1 MIGRQLGHYRI
12 ERKLGEGGMGEVFL
26 ASDTKLGRQVALKI
40 LSGVLATDPDRLERF
55 EREARAAAALNHPN
69 IVTIHSVENIDGVP
83 FLTLELVD
91 GGTLSEVIP
100 PDGLPL
106 DRVLSLGIAL
116 ADAIGAAHQ
125 RGITHRDLKPANVM
139 VTTDGRVKVLDF
151 GLAKVMEDAKLDAD
165 ARMATAA
172 LTGEGRIVGT
182 VAYMSPEQAEGKPVD
197 PRSDV
202 FSLGIILYEMSTGR
216 RPFEGDTPMATL
228 SAIIKDAP
236 RSIQE
241 VRPGLPRELA
251 KIVGRCLA
259 KDVEDR
265 YQSAK
270 DLRNDLRALK
280 NDLTSGEIVPI
291 TGSTERAAVSA
302 APARGGSVSRLA
314 IVAAIVVVIATAGA
328 ATWWMRG
335 PSEPAAPASRPFDD
349 ITLSRLTTT
358 GTAGLAAMSL
368 DGRYVAHVSIREGK
382 QSLWLRQ
389 IATTSNVEVVP
400 AEEVRYSG
408 VTFSP
413 DGNHIYYSTYA
424 RGQNL
429 GILYQIG
436 VLGGGARLVL
446 EDVDTAVSFSP
457 DGRQFAFIRGYPD
470 SGKSGVIVANA
481 DGSGARELIARSLPL
496 SFPLE
501 GIAWSPDGRT
511 IAVTG
516 DHADQ
521 LRGQVVLVDVASGTE
536 TTLAIPEWR
545 AVSRLAWLR
554 DGSGLLV
561 NAQEA
566 AGESSNQ
573 IFLVSYPSGTSRR
586 LTNDLSSY
594 SGLGVAPDGRS
605 FVAIR
610 NERRSAIWTL
620 PLEDP
625 AKGAPITTE
634 ASADEGTYGIAW
646 TPDGRIVYT
655 TEASGNPDIWIMNAD
670 GTRRIQLTSTSGLD
684 VAPRVTPDG
693 RAVVFV
699 SDRDGSLRVWRMA
712 LDGSAA
718 TKITS
723 EAVGRFRT
731 SLSSDGRVVY
741 YDNTRGEARRVSIDG
756 GDGEPTFAADLVAK
770 IGGLPRG
777 FHEAAPSPDG
787 LTVAGHYQTD
797 RGERIMV
804 VSMGGEA
811 PRKFD
816 TVPASAVWAPDS
828 RSFIYYQGR
837 AGVGN
842 MFRQPLA
849 GGPAAPLTQFTSEQ
863 VFTFALSPDQKQL
876 AVVRGRVSSD
886 VVLVSS
892 QEPGRQ

>member
-1 MIGRQLGHYRI
+1 MVGRQLGHYRI
-12 ERKLGEGGMGEVFL
+12 ERKLGEGGMGEVYL
-26 ASDTKLGRQVALKI
+26 ASDTKLGRQVALK
-40 LSGVLATDPDRLERF
+40 VLTGALASDPDRLERF

-69 IVTIHSVENIDGVP
+69 IVTIHSVETVDGIP

-91 GGTLSEVIP
+91 GQTLSDIIP
-100 PDGLPL
+100 ADGMPL

-116 ADAIGAAHQ
+116 ADAVGAAHQ
-125 RGITHRDLKPANVM
+125 RGIAHRDLKPANVM
-139 VTTDGRVKVLDF
+139 VTTDGRLKVLDF
-151 GLAKVMEDAKLDAD
+151 GLAKMMEDARLLAD
-165 ARMATAA
+165 AGMATAA

-197 PRSDV
+197 ARSDV

-228 SAIIKDAP
+228 SAIIKDPP
-236 RSIQE
+236 RSMLE
-241 VRPGLPRELA
+241 VRPGLPRELG

-291 TGSTERAAVSA
+291 TGSTERAAVPA
-302 APARGGSVSRLA
+302 AAARPGVSRLA
-314 IVAAIVVVIATAGA
+314 IAAAAVVVIGAAGA
-328 ATWWMRG
+328 AAWWMRG
-335 PSEPAAPASRPFDD
+335 PSEPAAPASRPFDT

-368 DGRYVAHVSIREGK
+368 DGRYVAHVAIREGK

-446 EDVDTAVSFSP
+446 EDVDTALSFSP

-470 SGKSGVIVANA
+470 NGKSAVIVANA
-481 DGSGARELIARSLPL
+481 DGSGVRELIARSLPL

-501 GIAWSPDGRT
+501 GLAWSPDGKT

-516 DHADQ
+516 DHAEQ

-536 TTLAIPEWR
+536 KLLQIPEWR

-554 DGSGLLV
+554 DGTGLLV
-561 NAQEA
+561 NAQES

-573 IFLVSYPSGTSRR
+573 IFLVSYPAGTSRR

-594 SGLGVAPDGRS
+594 SGLGVSPDGRA

-610 NERRSAIWTL
+610 NERRAAIWTL
-620 PLEDP
+620 PVEDA
-625 AKGAPITTE
+625 AKAAPITIE
-634 ASADEGTYGIAW
+634 ASADEGTNGIAW

-670 GTRRIQLTSTSGLD
+670 GTRRIQLTSTAGLD
-684 VAPRVTPDG
+684 LFPRVTPDG
-693 RAVVFV
+693 RSIVFV
-699 SDRDGSLRVWRMA
+699 SDRDGSPRAWRMA

-718 TKITS
+718 TKVTA
-723 EAVGRFRT
+723 EPVGRFRV
-731 SLSSDGRVVY
+731 SLSSDGRWVY

-756 GDGEPTFAADLVAK
+756 GDGEPTFPADLLTK

-787 LTVAGHYQTD
+787 LFVAGHYQTE

-804 VSMGGEA
+804 VSLAGDP
-811 PRKFD
+811 PRRFE
-816 TVPASAVWAPDS
+816 TVPANATWTPDS
-828 RSFIYYQGR
+828 RSLLFYQGR

-842 MFRQPLA
+842 LFRQPLA
-849 GGPAAPLTQFTSEQ
+849 GGAAAPLTGFTSEQ
-863 VFTFALSPDQKQL
+863 VFTYALSPDQKSL

-892 QEPGRQ
+892 QEPEGTR

>member
-1 MIGRQLGHYRI
+1 MVGTQLGHYRI

-26 ASDTKLGRQVALKI
+26 ASDTKLGRQVALK
-40 LSGVLATDPDRLERF
+40 VLAGSVAADPGRLERF

-69 IVTIHSVENIDGVP
+69 IVTIHSVENIGGVP

-91 GGTLSEVIP
+91 GQTLSDIIP
-100 PDGLPL
+100 TDGLPL

-116 ADAIGAAHQ
+116 ADAVGAAHQ
-125 RGITHRDLKPANVM
+125 RGVTHRDLKPANVM
-139 VTTDGRVKVLDF
+139 VTTDGRLKVLDF
-151 GLAKVMEDAKLDAD
+151 GLAKVLEDDRLLAD
-165 ARMATAA
+165 SGMATAA

-182 VAYMSPEQAEGKPVD
+182 VAYMSPEQAEGRPVD

-202 FSLGIILYEMSTGR
+202 FSLGIILYETSTGR

-228 SAIIKDAP
+228 SAIIKDPP

-280 NDLTSGEIVPI
+280 NDLTSGEIVPV
-291 TGSTERAAVSA
+291 TGSAERAARAA
-302 APARGGSVSRLA
+302 APSRGRVSR
-314 IVAAIVVVIATAGA
+314 VAVGAAAVVLIAAAGA
-328 ATWWMRG
+328 VAWRLRG
-335 PSEPAAPASRPFDD
+335 SSEPAAPASRPFDN

-368 DGRYVAHVSIREGK
+368 DGRYVAHVSIRDGR

-429 GILYQIG
+429 GNLYQIG

-446 EDVDTAVSFSP
+446 EDVDTAVTFSP

-470 SGKSGVIVANA
+470 SGRSGVIVANA
-481 DGSGARELIARSLPL
+481 DGSSARELIARSLPL

-501 GIAWSPDGRT
+501 GLAWSPDGKT

-521 LRGQVVLVDVASGTE
+521 LRGQIVLVDVAAGTE
-536 TTLAIPEWR
+536 TLLQIPEWR
-545 AVSRLAWLR
+545 AVSRIAWLR

-561 NAQEA
+561 NAQES

-594 SGLGVAPDGRS
+594 SGLGVSPDGRS

-610 NERRSAIWTL
+610 NERRAAIWTV
-620 PLEDP
+620 PLDD
-625 AKGAPITTE
+625 AGKGSPITTE
-634 ASADEGTYGIAW
+634 ASADEGTNGIAW
-646 TPDGRIVYT
+646 TQDGRIVYT

-670 GTRRIQLTSTSGLD
+670 GTRRIQLTSTPGLD
-684 VAPRVTPDG
+684 LFPRVTPDG
-693 RAVVFV
+693 RTVVFV
-699 SDRDGSLRVWRMA
+699 SDRDGSPRAWRMA

-718 TKITS
+718 TKITA
-723 EAVGRFRT
+723 EPVGRFRV
-731 SLSSDGRVVY
+731 SLSTDGRWVY
-741 YDNTRGEARRVSIDG
+741 YDNSRGDARRVSIDG
-756 GDGEPTFAADLVAK
+756 GDGEPTFTPDLLAK

-777 FHEAAPSPDG
+777 FHEATPSPDG
-787 LTVAGHYQTD
+787 LSIAGHYQTD
-797 RGERIMV
+797 GGERIMV
-804 VSMGGEA
+804 VPVGGEA
-811 PRKFD
+811 LRRYD
-816 TVPASAVWAPDS
+816 TVPANATWTPDS
-828 RSFIYYQGR
+828 KAFIYYLGR

-842 MFRQPLA
+842 IFRHPVA
-849 GGPAAPLTQFTSEQ
+849 GSAASPVTQFASEQ
-863 VFTFALSPDQKQL
+863 IFTFALSPDQKQL

-892 QEPGRQ
+892 PEGQKNR

>member
-1 MIGRQLGHYRI
+1 MVGTQIGHYRI

-26 ASDTKLGRQVALKI
+26 ANDTKLGRQVALK
-40 LSGVLATDPDRLERF
+40 VLGGTFGTDPDRRERF

-69 IVTIHSVENIDGVP
+69 IVTIHSVENIDGIL

-91 GGTLSEVIP
+91 GQTLGELIP
-100 PDGLPL
+100 ANGLPL
-106 DRVLSLGIAL
+106 DRVLSLGIPL
-116 ADAIGAAHQ
+116 ADAVGAAHQ

-139 VTTDGRVKVLDF
+139 VTSDGRLKVLDF
-151 GLAKVMEDAKLDAD
+151 GLAKVKEDAQLVSDAG
-165 ARMATAA
+165 MPTAA

-202 FSLGIILYEMSTGR
+202 FSLGIILYEMATGR
-216 RPFEGDTPMATL
+216 RPFEGETPMSTL
-228 SAIIKDAP
+228 SAIIKDTQA
-236 RSIQE
+236 SILD
-241 VRPGLPRELA
+241 VRPGLPRELS
-251 KIVGRCLA
+251 KIINRCLA
-259 KDVEDR
+259 KDLEDR

-291 TGSTERAAVSA
+291 TGSAERTAVAPPSAKARVPNLAIAAAAV
-302 APARGGSVSRLA
+302 G
-314 IVAAIVVVIATAGA
+314 VIAAVGGA
-328 ATWWMRG
+328 AWWMRG
-335 PSEPAAPASRPFDD
+335 PSEPAAPVSRPFDN
-349 ITLSRLTTT
+349 ISLSRLTTT

-368 DGRYVAHVSIREGK
+368 DGRYVAHVAIKEGK

-389 IATTSNVEVVP
+389 VATTSNVEVVP
-400 AEEVRYSG
+400 AEDVRYSG

-446 EDVDTAVSFSP
+446 EDVDTALSFSP

-470 SGKSGVIVANA
+470 NGKSGVIVANA
-481 DGSGARELIARSLPL
+481 DGSGVRELIVRTRPL

-501 GIAWSPDGRT
+501 GLAWSPDGKT

-536 TTLAIPEWR
+536 TLLPIPEWR

-554 DGSGLLV
+554 DGSGLLI
-561 NAQEA
+561 NAQES

-620 PLEDP
+620 PMDD
-625 AKGAPITTE
+625 ATKAAPITAE
-634 ASADEGTYGIAW
+634 ASADEGTNGVAW

-655 TEASGNPDIWIMNAD
+655 TEASGNPDIWIMNVD
-670 GTRRIQLTSTSGLD
+670 GTRRIQLTSTPGLD
-684 VAPRVTPDG
+684 LFPRVTHDG
-693 RAVVFV
+693 RSIVFV
-699 SDRDGSLRVWRMA
+699 SDRDGSPRAWRMA

-718 TKITS
+718 TKVTS
-723 EAVGRFRT
+723 EPVGRFRV
-731 SLSSDGRVVY
+731 SLSSDDRWVY
-741 YDNTRGEARRVSIDG
+741 YDNTRGEARRVPLSG
-756 GDGEPTFAADLVAK
+756 GDGEPTFAPDLVAR
-770 IGGLPRG
+770 IGQLPRG

-787 LTVAGHYQTD
+787 TAIAGHYQTD
-797 RGERIMV
+797 RGERIV
-804 VSMGGEA
+804 V
-811 PRKFD
+811 
-816 TVPASAVWAPDS
+816 VPASGETPRKYETLPPNATWTPDS

-842 MFRQPLA
+842 LFRQSLA
-849 GGPAAPLTQFTSEQ
+849 SGPPSQLTQFASEQ
-863 VFTFALSPDQKQL
+863 IFTYALSPDQKQL

-892 QEPGRQ
+892 VAQ